1 VNVEEQLEWERR
13 WALPAAASAA
23 AAGVLLIAYVAV
35 GAASPHPTV
44 DELTS
49 QLLFF
54 DRHGGNVIM
63 SSVLLSLGWAA
74 AALPLLYLYQA
85 TKLRRPELPAAA
97 RATALFGSVAVAVFG
112 IAQQIALNAQ
122 AHDFAT
128 HGAQTFEQAKHA
140 LQATGLQI
148 VQSLNFAGQLA
159 LGFGLVMIALNAMRV
174 GLLTRFMGIVG
185 IICGVVTG
193 LAQLFGQ
200 PPVLQ
205 AFWLLALAYLVSGRW
220 PNGVPPA
227 WRSGK
232 AEPWPTQQE
241 LREARE
247 RAAGAETANA
257 ETAAA
262 ERVRDAEP
270 EPAPEPATAGASG
283 GRSHSS
289 SKKRKRK
296 RRR

>member
-1 VNVEEQLEWERR
+1 MTVDEQLEWERR
-13 WALPAAASAA
+13 WALRAAASAA
-23 AAGVLLIAYVAV
+23 ASGVLLIAYVAV
-35 GAASPHPTV
+35 SAVSPHPSV
-44 DELTS
+44 DELTTL
-49 QLLFF
+49 LLFF
-54 DRHGGNVIM
+54 SRHGGNALV
-63 SSVLLSLGWAA
+63 SSALLALGWAA
-74 AALPLLYLYQA
+74 AVLPLIYLYRATKFRRPALP
-85 TKLRRPELPAAA
+85 PAA
-97 RATALFGSVAVAVFG
+97 RATALFGAVAVALFG
-112 IAQQIALNAQ
+112 LIQQIALNAQ

-140 LQATGLQI
+140 LQATGLQV

-193 LAQLFGQ
+193 LAQLLGQ

-205 AFWLLALAYLVSGRW
+205 AFWLLSLAYLVSGRW
-220 PNGVPPA
+220 PNGVPSA
-227 WRSGK
+227 WSSGK

-247 RAAGAETANA
+247 RGEGRPSRGKATPQPELQSESAAAGT
-257 ETAAA
+257 
-262 ERVRDAEP
+262 
-270 EPAPEPATAGASG
+270 ATAQ
-283 GRSHSS
+283 RTHSA

>member
-1 VNVEEQLEWERR
+1 V
-13 WALPAAASAA
+13 
-23 AAGVLLIAYVAV
+23 IAYVIAGAV
-35 GAASPHPTV
+35 SPRPTV

-49 QLLFF
+49 LLVFF
-54 DRHGGNVIM
+54 DRNGGSTLITNA
-63 SSVLLSLGWAA
+63 LLSLGWAA
-74 AALPLLYLYQA
+74 AAFPLVYLYRA
-85 TKLRRPELPAAA
+85 AKLRRPELQPAA
-97 RATALFGSVAVAVFG
+97 RATAVFGVAAVAVFG
-112 IAQQIALNAQ
+112 LLSQILLNVQ
-122 AHDFAT
+122 AHEFVT
-128 HGAQTFEQAKHA
+128 HGAQTFEQAKEA
-140 LQATGLQI
+140 VRDTGLQI
-148 VQSLNFAGQLA
+148 TQSLNFAGQLA

-205 AFWLLALAYLVSGRW
+205 AFWLLALGCLVSGRW

-247 RAAGAETANA
+247 RAAKARAGNGEA
-257 ETAAA
+257 
-262 ERVRDAEP
+262 RAEP
-270 EPAPEPATAGASG
+270 EVEPAAHAAEPEPATAGAPA
-283 GRSHSS
+283 GRSHPS